1 MDSYEP
7 WWLGLFASIG
17 GWMIPALV
25 VLPLVV
31 GAVLIVFRSLRRRD
45 QD

>member
-7 WWLGLFASIG
+7 WWLGLFASVG
-17 GWMIPALV
+17 GWLILALV
-25 VLPLVV
+25 VLPVVV
-31 GAVLIVFRSLRRRD
+31 GTVLIVLRVLRRRD